1 MLSFEVPVCYIFSL
15 ETLEMLCNVHLKL
28 NRGCVLGHTQRFPK
42 APSAA
47 APGAQQAPHN
57 VRI

>member
-1 MLSFEVPVCYIFSL
+1 MLSFEVPVCYFFSL
-15 ETLEMLCNVHLKL
+15 ETLEMLCNIHLKL

-47 APGAQQAPHN
+47 APGAQQVPH
-57 VRI
+57 